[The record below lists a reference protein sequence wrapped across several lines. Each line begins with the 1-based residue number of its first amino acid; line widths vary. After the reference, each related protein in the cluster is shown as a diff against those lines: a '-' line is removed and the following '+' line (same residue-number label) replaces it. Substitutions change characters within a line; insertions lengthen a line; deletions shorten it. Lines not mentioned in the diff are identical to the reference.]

1 MKNSIKNNIKQIVCH
16 KYCRVVLSVFLAI
29 LVITQAACSIVKT
42 NAGSNI
48 AEFPVNGIAIF
59 DANRDYAVNYIPK
72 EKILLD
78 EIAGNEKYEKA
89 VVISKSGKE
98 EAFSAKI
105 YLNIDGSVSI
115 DGDKTINDVKG
126 IYLADDL
133 HSITDAY
140 YDAKKYL
147 ENNEKVMVVLLDG
160 FSLNQFKAADEKGN
174 VDFLRQYFQHEALSV
189 VTPVTNAG
197 YAAIITGKTPD
208 VNGVHD
214 RSMREMNV
222 ESIFDYAVKNNKKSM
237 LLEGDIKILNTEIEP
252 TLHTDEDKDDDT
264 DDEMFESAIKAAE
277 EDYDFIFIHFHGI
290 DDRGH
295 AYGPNSDETMEYIKL
310 VDNYMEKISDAWKG
324 TIILTPDHGMHE
336 TEEGGDHGEC
346 RYSDM
351 VVPYFIKH

>member
-1 MKNSIKNNIKQIVCH
+1 MKKNIQQIFYH
-16 KYCRVVLSVFLAI
+16 KYCRIVSSVFITI
-29 LVITQAACSIVKT
+29 LVITQAACSYVKT
-42 NAGSNI
+42 NADFNI
-48 AEFPVNGIAIF
+48 TESPVSGITIF
-59 DANRDYAVNYIPK
+59 NANRDYVVNYIPK

-78 EIAGNEKYEKA
+78 EITGNGGYEKA

-98 EAFSAKI
+98 EVFSAKM
-105 YLNIDGSVSI
+105 YLNVDGSVSI
-115 DGDKTINDVKG
+115 EGDKTIKDVKG
-126 IYLADDL
+126 IYLADDFY
-133 HSITDAY
+133 SITDAY

-147 ENNEKVMVVLLDG
+147 ESNEKVMVVLLDG
-160 FSLNQFKAADEKGN
+160 FSLNQFKAADEKGC
-174 VDFLRQYFQHEALSV
+174 VDFLSQYFQHEALSV

-222 ESIFDYAVKNNKKSM
+222 ESIFDYTIKNNKKSI

-252 TLHTDEDKDDDT
+252 TLHTDEDKDGDT
-264 DDEMFESAIKAAE
+264 DDEMFESALKAAQ
-277 EDYDFIFIHFHGI
+277 EDYDFVFIHFHGI

-295 AYGPNSDETMEYIKL
+295 AYGPMSDETMEYIKL
-310 VDNYMEKISDAWKG
+310 VDNYMEKISDVWKG

-346 RYSDM
+346 RSSDM

>member
-1 MKNSIKNNIKQIVCH
+1 MKNNIQQIVCH
-16 KYCRVVLSVFLAI
+16 KYCRIVLSVILAI
-29 LVITQAACSIVKT
+29 FVITQAACSNVKT
-42 NAGSNI
+42 NADSNI
-48 AEFPVNGIAIF
+48 TESPVSGITIF
-59 DANRDYAVNYIPK
+59 NYNEDYAVNYITK

-78 EIAGNEKYEKA
+78 EITENEKYKKA

-98 EAFSAKI
+98 EAFSANM
-105 YLNIDGSVSI
+105 YLDIDGSVCI
-115 DGDKTINDVKG
+115 DGDKTIKDVKG

-147 ENNEKVMVVLLDG
+147 ESNEKVMVVLLDG
-160 FSLNQFKAADEKGN
+160 FSLNQFKAADEKGYVN
-174 VDFLRQYFQHEALSV
+174 FLRQYFQHEALSV

-208 VNGVHD
+208 INGVHD

-222 ESIFDYAVKNNKKSM
+222 ESIFDYTIKNNKKSI
-237 LLEGDIKILNTEIEP
+237 LLEGDLKILNTEIEP
-252 TLHTDEDKDDDT
+252 MLHTDEDKDDDT
-264 DDEMFESAIKAAE
+264 DDEMFESALKAAN

-295 AYGPNSDETMEYIKL
+295 TYGPKSDETMEYIKL
-310 VDNYMEKISDAWKG
+310 VDNYMEKISDVWKG

-346 RYSDM
+346 RSSDM